1 LRVKKN
7 DITSRYFQQH
17 LMHETKEI
25 SALFTLMDDPD
36 NEVFSTVSNRI
47 VDFGRSIIPNLE
59 NLWENSTSEDV
70 QERIELLIHK
80 LHFNDLLGD
89 FTAWKNN
96 PYHDL
101 LFGSLLVAKFQYPE
115 LSTSPVLQE
124 LERIRRNVWLELNS
138 FLTSLEQ
145 ANVIS
150 SIVYNYYNLKGVEVG
165 YKNPDDFFIHKVIES
180 KKGNA
185 ISNGVL
191 YLLLCELL
199 DINVKVINI
208 PRQFILAFF
217 HTDYDQY
224 AFKGHPQTKIH
235 FYIDAIS
242 GHIFTHKDLEAYFK
256 KISVPPVPSY
266 FKPLSHKRIIQ
277 LQLEELAKCFDNKK
291 QRYKYDELMKL
302 SNLLDD

>member
-1 LRVKKN
+1 
-7 DITSRYFQQH
+7 
-17 LMHETKEI
+17 MHETREI
-25 SALFTLMDDPD
+25 SALLTLIDDPD
-36 NEVFSTVSNRI
+36 QEVFSTVSNRI
-47 VDFGRSIIPNLE
+47 VDYGRGIIPNLE
-59 NLWENSTSEDV
+59 NLWENTPSEEV
-70 QERIELLIHK
+70 QQRIELLIHK
-80 LHFNDLLGD
+80 LHFNDLLND
-89 FTAWKNN
+89 FTEWRNN

-101 LFGSLLVAKFQYPE
+101 LFGSLLVAKFQYPD
-115 LSTSPVLQE
+115 LATAPVLQE

-165 YKNPDDFFIHKVIES
+165 YNNPDDFFIHKVIES

-185 ISNGVL
+185 ISNGIL

-199 DINVKVINI
+199 DINVKAINI
-208 PRQFILAFF
+208 PKQFILAFF
-217 HTDYDQY
+217 HNDYDQQQPDVN
-224 AFKGHPQTKIH
+224 PQQKIH

-242 GHIFTHKDLEAYFK
+242 GQIFTHKDIESYFK
-256 KISVPPVPSY
+256 RISVPPTAFY

-277 LQLEELAKCFDNKK
+277 IQLEELAKCFDDPKHL
-291 QRYKYDELMKL
+291 YKYQELMSL